1 MTAAEELLVQG
12 ESILGT
18 GSALNSTIEE
28 ANGQEVEVSPEEWGY
43 DEKGNYVLEKE
54 AEYEQVDITSPVQ
67 GILDTS
73 EEFIL
78 SQAVSDFS
86 QVSALSIDASTT
98 ASNRSLA
105 VGQGSFEAEGSLTD
119 RIFFLYYLHTY
130 MGNYCEPV
138 DDESLQYSLEYIL
151 AGKDSDR
158 KNLAAAVS
166 RIFLIRMADN
176 YIVIWQDADRVAAA
190 EASAAAA
197 TILVPYL
204 QPVMKQAL
212 LLYWSYQDSVGDL
225 QTLLAG
231 GKVQL
236 LKSAGL
242 DMELTYEQ
250 YLMILLLMTDQE
262 ALSYRT
268 MDLIELA
275 VRQTDG
281 NESFRMDACID
292 SCLITG
298 KFEDSAGKTYTTDIE
313 LRYAQ

>member
-1 MTAAEELLVQG
+1 
-12 ESILGT
+12 
-18 GSALNSTIEE
+18 
-28 ANGQEVEVSPEEWGY
+28 
-43 DEKGNYVLEKE
+43 
-54 AEYEQVDITSPVQ
+54 
-67 GILDTS
+67 
-73 EEFIL
+73 
-78 SQAVSDFS
+78 
-86 QVSALSIDASTT
+86 
-98 ASNRSLA
+98 
-105 VGQGSFEAEGSLTD
+105 
-119 RIFFLYYLHTY
+119 
-130 MGNYCEPV
+130 MGNYCEPAN
-138 DDESLQYSLEYIL
+138 EENLQYSLEYIL

-166 RIFLIRMADN
+166 RIFLIRVADN
-176 YIVIWQDADRVAAA
+176 FIAIWQDAERVAAA
-190 EASAAAA
+190 EASAATA

-281 NESFRMDACID
+281 NENFRMDACID